1 MWKLEHI
8 EAENL
13 CAFRTLDYT
22 LRQGVTTLVFGDN
35 RDNDSQRSN
44 GSGKSAL
51 IEAIAVGI
59 TGSPLR
65 KVRGEEIIN
74 DAASECRVRLR
85 LRNDAAAETFVI
97 ERNIPRKGASTVECR
112 IERNGRAVT
121 TDEAVQPSVDA
132 YNRYILD
139 KLGIT
144 REELFNTFILS
155 KHRYQ
160 DFLSASDTQKKEII
174 NRFSNASLVDRAIE
188 KVADDILPVE
198 KALQQAALEL
208 AGLDGRV
215 EMLAEQIQKEEQAA
229 EEKARSR
236 WERIAVIRESVA
248 AKHALI
254 REKNTL
260 RDDLQQ
266 RISRL
271 EQADAVLQQT
281 EEGDDAVQTCAE
293 QVGSLLSELGIGG
306 FSDWVGVLKTKQDKL
321 SATETE
327 WHTVHEEYARIEANA
342 GQLAQSRD
350 DLRKRHDLLRE
361 ENRQKA
367 LQYDSR
373 LKALDERLVAASS
386 RLSDMRRERQGVLHS
401 IEALKGQLS
410 GVIRC
415 PSCRHE
421 FLLADENF
429 DIAAGRD
436 SLQRQQERLQAV
448 DTNIRSLNSET
459 EQVEAQQDRIRRD
472 KRALAAAGGSIADE
486 LSRAESAVQ
495 DADSRLRR
503 VQQRQ
508 RQIETELDGLRGE
521 LDGIRR
527 KLFDEAFA
535 LVDDACRRTMRDV
548 QRTEEEIRAAESA
561 VVTLEETAEELKNA
575 SSTELIRSL
584 KASLKEVRRKSG
596 EVAAHKEEIERRLHR
611 LQEQQ
616 ERFVQFKSFLA
627 GTKIEALNRITNEF
641 LENIGSDI
649 RLRLSG
655 FTLLKTGKLR
665 EKISASLVRD
675 GVDCGSFGKFSQGE
689 AARVH
694 LATILAMQ
702 RLVNG
707 GCEADKGLDLLVL
720 DEILDAMDESG
731 LASTFGALNRLGV
744 TSLVVS
750 HGNVAEGY
758 EHKLVIVKEHGE
770 SRIG

>member
-13 CAFRTLDYT
+13 CAFRSLDYT

-35 RDNDSQRSN
+35 RDNESQRSN

-74 DAASECRVRLR
+74 DTADECCVRLR
-85 LRNDAAAETFVI
+85 FANDAAREVFFI
-97 ERNIPRKGASTVECR
+97 ERHIPRRGASTVECR
-112 IERNGRAVT
+112 IERDAAEVD

-132 YNRYILD
+132 YNRYILE
-139 KLGIT
+139 KLGLT

-155 KHRYQ
+155 KHKYQ

-174 NRFSNASLVDRAIE
+174 NRFSNATLVDRAME
-188 KVADDILPVE
+188 KVAEDIAPEE
-198 KALQQAALEL
+198 KALHEEALEV
-208 AGLDGRV
+208 ARLDGRV
-215 EMLAEQIQKEEQAA
+215 EMLAEQVRREEAA
-229 EEKARSR
+229 ADEKARTR
-236 WERIAVIRESVA
+236 EERIASMQEAIA

-254 REKNTL
+254 REKNGRLATL
-260 RDDLQQ
+260 SEHTSKLEKADASLQ
-266 RISRL
+266 RI
-271 EQADAVLQQT
+271 
-281 EEGDDAVQTCAE
+281 EEGDDNVEACRAKIRTLFSDIGLEGLTDWDKVLESKRAGIAAAE
-293 QVGSLLSELGIGG
+293 KELNVSREEYGELETSLAEVAENYRHLKKRYDQLCKEQGVKTAGFDRRLQVLEGTLTDAGTRLEGMRRDRRTLLRQVEELKGLLSG
-306 FSDWVGVLKTKQDKL
+306 T
-321 SATETE
+321 
-327 WHTVHEEYARIEANA
+327 
-342 GQLAQSRD
+342 
-350 DLRKRHDLLRE
+350 
-361 ENRQKA
+361 
-367 LQYDSR
+367 
-373 LKALDERLVAASS
+373 
-386 RLSDMRRERQGVLHS
+386 
-401 IEALKGQLS
+401 
-410 GVIRC
+410 IRC
-415 PSCRHE
+415 PACRHE
-421 FLLADENF
+421 FLLADESF
-429 DIAAGRD
+429 DIAAGQKTLLIRQEELRQMD
-436 SLQRQQERLQAV
+436 SDML
-448 DTNIRSLNSET
+448 SLNRET
-459 EQVEAQQDRIRRD
+459 EHVEQEVDGIRRD
-472 KRALAAAGGSIADE
+472 KRTLATQTGEAADE
-486 LSRAESAVQ
+486 VARAENAMRV
-495 DADSRLRR
+495 AEERLRK

-508 RQIETELDGLRGE
+508 QRIETEMDTLRTGME
-521 LDGIRR
+521 GIRR
-527 KLFDEAFA
+527 KLFDEAFS
-535 LVDDACRRTMRDV
+535 LIDDASRSNE
-548 QRTEEEIRAAESA
+548 RTEQRFKEEIGAAESA
-561 VVTLEETAEELKNA
+561 IDTIRETIEELKRT
-575 SSTELIRSL
+575 SSSEVIRSL
-584 KASLKEVRRKSG
+584 KASLKEYRLKASEAAARK
-596 EVAAHKEEIERRLHR
+596 ERIERRLHR

-707 GCEADKGLDLLVL
+707 GCEEDKGLDLLVL

-731 LASTFGALNRLGV
+731 LSSTFGALNRLGI

-758 EHKLVIVKEHGE
+758 GHKLVIIKEHGE

>member
-35 RDNDSQRSN
+35 RDNELQRSN

-65 KVRGEEIIN
+65 KVRSEEIIN
-74 DAASECRVRLR
+74 DAAGECSVCLR
-85 LRNDAAAETFVI
+85 LRNDAADETFVI
-97 ERNIPRKGASTVECR
+97 ERHIPRKGASTVECR

-121 TDEAVQPSVDA
+121 TDEAVHPSVDA
-132 YNRYILD
+132 YNRYILE

-144 REELFNTFILS
+144 RDELFNTFILS
-155 KHRYQ
+155 KHKYQ

-174 NRFSNASLVDRAIE
+174 NRFSNATLVDRAIE
-188 KVADDILPVE
+188 KVAADTVPVE
-198 KALQQAALEL
+198 QELRQAALEL

-215 EMLAEQIQKEEQAA
+215 EMLAEQIQREEQAA
-229 EEKARSR
+229 EEKTRTR
-236 WERIAVIRESVA
+236 EERIASIGESVT

-254 REKNTL
+254 REKNTAL
-260 RDDLQQ
+260 AVLQEHTL
-266 RISRL
+266 RL
-271 EQADAVLQQT
+271 EQADAVLQQI
-281 EEGDDAVQTCAE
+281 EEGDDPVEVCSAEVRKLFSQLGQDGLTDWDMVLGSKREKLAAVKQELQTIQSESSQAEASLGEISRQRNELQKRYDAVQ
-293 QVGSLLSELGIGG
+293 
-306 FSDWVGVLKTKQDKL
+306 
-321 SATETE
+321 
-327 WHTVHEEYARIEANA
+327 
-342 GQLAQSRD
+342 
-350 DLRKRHDLLRE
+350 E

-367 LQYDSR
+367 SHHDNR
-373 LKALDERLVAASS
+373 LRELDGLLTTTNA
-386 RLSDMRRERQGVLHS
+386 RLSEARHDRHDLLRR

-421 FLLADENF
+421 FLLADEDF
-429 DIAAGRD
+429 DIVAGRKAL
-436 SLQRQQERLQAV
+436 LQQQERLQAV
-448 DTNIRSLNSET
+448 DAGIRSLSGET
-459 EQVEAQQDRIRRD
+459 ERIEPQQDRIRRD
-472 KRALAAAGGSIADE
+472 KRELATAAELLADK
-486 LSRAESAVQ
+486 LSQAEHAVR
-495 DADSRLRR
+495 DADGRLHRIR
-503 VQQRQ
+503 QRQ
-508 RQIETELDGLRGE
+508 RQIETGLDGLQGE

-535 LVDDACRRTMRDV
+535 LVDDACRRNEREV
-548 QRTEEEIRAAESA
+548 RRIGEEIRSAESA
-561 VVTLEETAEELKNA
+561 IATLEETVSELRST
-575 SSTELIRSL
+575 SSSELLRSL
-584 KASLKEVRRKSG
+584 KVSLKEFRHK
-596 EVAAHKEEIERRLHR
+596 AAEAAACKEKTESRLRR

-731 LASTFGALNRLGV
+731 LSSTFSALNRLGI

-750 HGNVAEGY
+750 HGNIAEGY

-770 SRIG
+770 SHIG

>member
-74 DAASECRVRLR
+74 DAAQECRVCLR
-85 LRNDAAAETFVI
+85 LRNDSAGETFVV
-97 ERNIPRKGASTVECR
+97 ERHIPRKGASTVECR

-144 REELFNTFILS
+144 REEMFNTFILS
-155 KHRYQ
+155 KHKYQ

-198 KALQQAALEL
+198 KSLQQAALEL

-215 EMLAEQIQKEEQAA
+215 EMLAEQIQKEAQAA

-236 WERIAVIRESVA
+236 EERIAAIRESVA

-281 EEGDDAVQTCAE
+281 EEGNDAVQTCAE
-293 QVGSLLSELGIGG
+293 RVGELLSGLGIGG
-306 FSDWVGVLKTKQDKL
+306 FSDWVSVLKTKRDKL
-321 SATETE
+321 SAMEAE
-327 WHTVHEEYARIEANA
+327 WHTVHEEYTRIEAHA
-342 GQLAQSRD
+342 GVLAQNRD
-350 DLRKRHDLLRE
+350 DLSKRHDLLRE
-361 ENRQKA
+361 DNRQKA
-367 LQYDSR
+367 LQCDSR
-373 LKALDERLVAASS
+373 LQTLDERLAATGS
-386 RLSDMRRERQGVLHS
+386 RLSDMRRERQDVLRS

-410 GVIRC
+410 GIIRC

-436 SLQRQQERLQAV
+436 SLQRQQERLQAI
-448 DTNIRSLNSET
+448 DTDIRSLNSET

-472 KRALAAAGGSIADE
+472 KRALAAADGSMADE

-535 LVDDACRRTMRDV
+535 LVDDACRRTEREM
-548 QRTEEEIRAAESA
+548 QRTGEEIRAAESA
-561 VVTLEETAEELKNA
+561 VVTLEETIEELKNT
-575 SSTELIRSL
+575 SSTELIQSL
-584 KASLKEVRRKSG
+584 KASLKEVRCKSG
-596 EVAAHKEEIERRLHR
+596 EAAAHKEEIKRRLHR

-731 LASTFGALNRLGV
+731 LASTFGALNRLGI

-750 HGNVAEGY
+750 HGNIAEGY
-758 EHKLVIVKEHGE
+758 EHKLVIVKENGE

>member
-13 CAFRTLDYT
+13 CAFRSLDYT

-35 RDNDSQRSN
+35 RDNESQRSN

-74 DAASECRVRLR
+74 DAADGCRVRLR
-85 LRNDAAAETFVI
+85 FANDAAGEVFVI
-97 ERNIPRKGASTVECR
+97 ERRIPRKGASTVECR
-112 IERNGRAVT
+112 IERGGTPVA

-132 YNRYILD
+132 YNRYILE

-155 KHRYQ
+155 KHKYQ

-174 NRFSNASLVDRAIE
+174 NRFSNAVLVDSAMA
-188 KVADDILPVE
+188 KVAADMTPVE
-198 KALQQAALEL
+198 EELREAALEV
-208 AGLDGRV
+208 ARLDGRV
-215 EMLAEQIQKEEQAA
+215 EMLSEQIRREEEAAEQ
-229 EEKARSR
+229 KARTR
-236 WERIAVIRESVA
+236 EERIAAMQETMA

-254 REKNTL
+254 REKNGRLDAL
-260 RDDLQQ
+260 REHAAALEKTDAALQD
-266 RISRL
+266 I
-271 EQADAVLQQT
+271 
-281 EEGDDAVQTCAE
+281 EEGGDPARSCLLK
-293 QVGSLLSELGIGG
+293 VGDLFSGAGIGG
-306 FSDWVGVLKTKQDKL
+306 LTDWNKVLDDKRERLAACEKELEL
-321 SATETE
+321 SRAEYLRTEASLDGLSRHRKHLKEQYDLLQATSREKAGRYDLRLQELEGLLCDTTARMDGMRRQRRE
-327 WHTVHEEYARIEANA
+327 LCRRIE
-342 GQLAQSRD
+342 
-350 DLRKRHDLLRE
+350 E
-361 ENRQKA
+361 
-367 LQYDSR
+367 
-373 LKALDERLVAASS
+373 
-386 RLSDMRRERQGVLHS
+386 
-401 IEALKGQLS
+401 LKGQLS
-410 GVIRC
+410 GIIRC

-421 FLLADENF
+421 FLLSDGTF
-429 DIAAGRD
+429 DVAAGRET
-436 SLQRQQERLQAV
+436 LARQQEKLQDIDAGIL
-448 DTNIRSLNSET
+448 DLNRQTEEVET
-459 EQVEAQQDRIRRD
+459 EQGHIRRD
-472 KRALAAAGGSIADE
+472 KRELTAETASAADE
-486 LSRAESAVQ
+486 LSRAESAVR
-495 DADSRLRR
+495 DADDRLRK

-508 RQIETELDGLRGE
+508 KRIEAEMDTLHSET
-521 LDGIRR
+521 DGIRR

-535 LVDDACRRTMRDV
+535 LVDDACRADEREMRCI
-548 QRTEEEIRAAESA
+548 QEEIASVQSA
-561 VVTLEETAEELKNA
+561 VATLRETIAELKDTSA
-575 SSTELIRSL
+575 SEVLRSL
-584 KASLKEVRRKSG
+584 KASLKEFRTKAAEAAARKEDIG
-596 EVAAHKEEIERRLHR
+596 RKLRR

-616 ERFVQFKSFLA
+616 ECFVQFKSFLA

-655 FTLLKTGKLR
+655 FTLLKTGKIR

-707 GCEADKGLDLLVL
+707 GCETDKGLDLLVL

-731 LASTFGALNRLGV
+731 LASTFGALNRLGI